1 MINKKMYELG
11 SNRSA
16 IRDLFEYGKTLAQK
30 IGAENVF
37 DYTLGNP
44 SVPCPD
50 EVNEYICELVKNNS
64 VATHGYTSAQGDLAT
79 RKAICDYNLDKYGF
93 KLDEN
98 LIYMTCGAA
107 AALTITLKAIISSSD
122 EEVIAFAP
130 YFPEYKVFVQNAGAS
145 LKVVPADE
153 INFETDFDALEKIIS
168 DKTTAVI
175 INSPNNPSGT
185 VYSAATIEK
194 LSNFLREKSAEYN
207 HPVYLI
213 ADEPY
218 REILFDGATCP
229 YLPNYYEN
237 TIICYS
243 YSKAMSIPGERIGY
257 VAVSPKCDAANDL
270 YFAICGAGRSLGYV
284 CAPSLFQK
292 VIAKYAASASNPSVY
307 KDNRDELIK
316 TLTDLGFKC
325 VNPKGAFYLFMQ
337 SPIADAKEFSDYAK
351 TLGLLLVPSDT
362 FGVKGY
368 VRLATCVSK
377 ETVENSKKAFKKLAE
392 RYFKR

>member
-292 VIAKYAASASNPSVY
+292 VIAKYAASTSNPSVY